1 MASDAHENTSSKE
14 GICIKPTSKPRRIYT
29 VKQISTQ
36 FSFSFVLFP
45 LWKQV
50 KQKQDFFFSSGE
62 CLCKRFNNFT
72 NLKFTLQ

>member
-1 MASDAHENTSSKE
+1 MTRDALENTSSKE
-14 GICIKPTSKPRRIYT
+14 GICLKPTSNTRTIYT
-29 VKQISTQ
+29 VQQISIQ

-50 KQKQDFFFSSGE
+50 KQKQDFFSAGE